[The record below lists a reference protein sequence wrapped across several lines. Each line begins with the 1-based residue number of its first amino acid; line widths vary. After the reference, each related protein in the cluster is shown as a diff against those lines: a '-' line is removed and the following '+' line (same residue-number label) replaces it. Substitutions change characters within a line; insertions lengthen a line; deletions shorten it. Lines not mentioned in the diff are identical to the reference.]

1 MTGLKQDFRKYRRCS
16 AKYRR
21 FQHLLRQ
28 RCSCEGNFYQ
38 SVVAAVFVGVIN
50 KIAYEPRHEGFCR
63 QGQNAWLDIGFHGL
77 SGCQQYG
84 KVLADKLH
92 QIAEVGLFQSDRMIG
107 LVQPG
112 KNSSCVSRS
121 VALSACLSMTWRD
134 SLNSSGVWAYFS
146 AYSQ

>member
-1 MTGLKQDFRKYRRCS
+1 MK
-16 AKYRR
+16 
-21 FQHLLRQ
+21 
-28 RCSCEGNFYQ
+28 GNFYQ

-50 KIAYEPRHEGFCR
+50 KIAYEPRHEAFVGKDK
-63 QGQNAWLDIGFHGL
+63 NAWLDIGFHGL

-112 KNSSCVSRS
+112 KEQQLCQQIGGPVG
-121 VALSACLSMTWRD
+121 LPFYDLE
-134 SLNSSGVWAYFS
+134 GFS
-146 AYSQ
+146 